1 MARRKALEDILEIT
15 EILESIGEHGNHLE
29 LCQTVDGTTHRSLS
43 IIKNINLF
51 SSDLAIRPKNKIN
64 QFSFD
69 PEVPLFAKNEFD
81 SVVFQCEIKK
91 LNHKNLLIAN
101 IPELMYLLNTRNSE
115 RYSFES
121 LDLPVIFKNDSI
133 INYQKKHLFFE
144 GLLIDI
150 SEHGLSFTTYE
161 DIVSDY
167 KFGDLITFSTLNGYS
182 LTKKIAGRIV
192 YKTTVK
198 EAHEK
203 TRVKIAVKFDR
214 AIPIKQI
221 LRYFENQIYINA

>member
-1 MARRKALEDILEIT
+1 MANRKALEDVVEIA

-29 LCQTVDGTTHRSLS
+29 LCQTVDGATHRSLS
-43 IIKNINLF
+43 VIKNINLF

-69 PEVPLFAKNEFD
+69 PELPLFAKNEFD
-81 SVVFQCEIKK
+81 SVVFQCEIKN
-91 LNHKNLLIAN
+91 LNHRNLLIAN

-115 RYSFES
+115 RYNFET
-121 LDLPVIFKNDSI
+121 LDLPVIFKNESV
-133 INYQKKHLFFE
+133 INYQKKHLLFE

-167 KFGDLITFSTLNGYS
+167 RFADLITFSTLNGYS
-182 LTKKIAGRIV
+182 VSKPISGRIV
-192 YKTTVK
+192 YKSTIK

-203 TRVKIAVKFDR
+203 TRVKIAIKFDS

-221 LRYFENQIYINA
+221 LKYFENQIYINA